1 MTITMTTKA
10 HQSINEIKEFL
21 KKADSLEF
29 ESLAAEDRNEWIET
43 LLIRHIYKKCPR
55 RDKGTLRQYII
66 KMTGLSRSQTA
77 RLIRE
82 YLKRATLKKDRN
94 IKTKRNCFGKI
105 YTKADIELLAK
116 VDNAHER
123 LSGPATVKILISEC
137 NAYGKT
143 EYDNL
148 KNISVSH
155 LYRLRASD
163 RYRERVKIFTKTNP
177 VKVPIGERRKPEPNG
192 KPGYLS
198 VDTVHQGDRNGEK
211 GVYHINIVDMVTQFE
226 FVGAVEAISEQYMEK
241 MLAELLKKFPF
252 TVREFHSDNGS
263 EFINKIVARLL
274 NKLLIKQTKS
284 RPRHANDNGLAE
296 TKNGAVIRKHIGY
309 IYIPRGQAHIV
320 NEFYK
325 NSFNDYLNYH
335 RPCAFSET
343 KIDAKGK
350 EIKYYPKNNYLR
362 PYEKLKSLNHP
373 EQYLKPGVAFAEL
386 DKIAMAMSDT
396 DYAEYMQNEKFK
408 MLKNIITNI

>member
-21 KKADSLEF
+21 KKAGGLEF
-29 ESLAAEDRNEWIET
+29 ESISAEDRNEWIER

-55 RDKGTLRQYII
+55 QNKGTLRQYIM

-82 YLKRATLKKDRN
+82 YLKRATLKKDRS

-105 YTKADIELLAK
+105 YTKTDIELLAR

-137 NAYGKT
+137 GAYGKT

-177 VKVPIGERRKPEPNG
+177 VKAPIGERRKPEPNG
-192 KPGYLS
+192 KPGYLC
-198 VDTVHQGDRNGEK
+198 VDTVHQGDKNGEK
-211 GVYHINIVDMVTQFE
+211 GVYHINIVDIVTQFE

-241 MLAELLKKFPF
+241 MLIELLKKFPF
-252 TVREFHSDNGS
+252 TIREFHSDNGS

-284 RPRHANDNGLAE
+284 RPRHSNDNGLAE

-309 IYIPRGQAHIV
+309 IYIPRGKANVV

-343 KIDAKGK
+343 KIDTKGK
-350 EIKYYPKNNYLR
+350 EIKYYPKDNYLR
-362 PYEKLKSLNHP
+362 PYEKLKSLDCP
-373 EQYLKPGVAFAEL
+373 EQYLKLGITFAEL

-396 DYAEYMQNEKFK
+396 DYAEYMQNEKSK